1 MDAAHDGK
9 AVLLHLDVV
18 DHTAAHQ
25 VRRALARIQ
34 VGVDHVVGAHA
45 AQDTPVLGG
54 RRLHPYRRDPHV
66 DQVRGDQYG
75 RLQGGTHADDG
86 AAEFACAQLLEG
98 VLGGGV
104 SFDQGETTRE
114 GLHAR
119 GVLFDGQ
126 DLVAELVLCDRDGGP
141 EAAQS
146 DDECARL
153 EVF

>member
-1 MDAAHDGK
+1 M
-9 AVLLHLDVV
+9 
-18 DHTAAHQ
+18 
-25 VRRALARIQ
+25 
-34 VGVDHVVGAHA
+34 
-45 AQDTPVLGG
+45 LGG
-54 RRLHPYRRDPHV
+54 GCLDPDGGDAHV
-66 DQVRGDQYG
+66 DEVGGDEHG
-75 RLQGGTHADDG
+75 GLEGGTHADDG
-86 AAEFACAQLLEG
+86 AAELARAQLLEG